1 LSRDIRATRTTT
13 MAGADAREPAELL
26 ADARRGDTAA
36 WSAIIEE
43 IGPLVRGYL
52 RAVGDPDPDAELA
65 HVFDELADDFD
76 TYGAETDDF
85 MMCVFDITVGR
96 QRSTRRALPNAP
108 AATVHARPA
117 AKLDPD
123 IRDAVLLQR
132 LGGLEPGQVA
142 HILGTRTDQVKAW
155 QVQGEAQS
163 ADDEWGS
170 H

>member
-1 LSRDIRATRTTT
+1 
-13 MAGADAREPAELL
+13 MAGADAREPHELL

-65 HVFDELADDFD
+65 NVFDALADDFD
-76 TYGAETDDF
+76 TYGADLDDF
-85 MMCVFDITVGR
+85 VMYVFDITVGR
-96 QRSTRRALPNAP
+96 QRSTRRALPHAAAP
-108 AATVHARPA
+108 VRPA
-117 AKLDPD
+117 ADLDPD

-142 HILGTRTDQVKAW
+142 HILGVAADQVKTW
-155 QVQGEAQS
+155 LVQGEAHL
-163 ADDEWGS
+163 ADDVWSTQARPGEQR
-170 H
+170 